1 MSESFKWSFSADR
14 CLRRCQRQF
23 FLQHVA
29 AWHNTRDPV
38 RREAFLLKQ
47 VKTLEL
53 WQGSLVHRGIEL
65 YVVPQLQQNTGV
77 DWNQVVQQTITM
89 ARRQFVFS
97 AERRYREA
105 GMSKTRAGDD
115 YCALRGHETEE
126 GVSTADFDAV
136 VQVVRRSLTNLSE
149 MTELWA
155 EMRGRG
161 KYWPELGV
169 RVNYD
174 AAHIEAHIDLLFFRG
189 YGKPTIIDWKISE
202 SIGGGDAD
210 LQTALYAWA
219 LCQHPKW
226 GVTRAEDCELL
237 EVQLLSKTVLR
248 HRADQVVF
256 DHLEDR
262 IYRSLNSMQALGI
275 GGKYDLANIGRY
287 DFATNPNTC
296 AYCPLRTLCQEL
308 AAQSAIEPEPAG
320 ATGIITWS
328 TKEQPNGWTCAQL
341 F

>member
-1 MSESFKWSFSADR
+1 MSESCKWSFSADR

-29 AWHNTRDPV
+29 AWHNARDPV

-47 VKTLEL
+47 VKTLAL

-65 YVVPQLQQNTGV
+65 YVVPQLQQNTRV
-77 DWNQVVQQTITM
+77 DWHQVVQQTIAL

-97 AERRYREA
+97 AKRRYREA
-105 GMSKTRAGDD
+105 GMSKAQAGDD
-115 YCALRGHETEE
+115 YCALTGHETED
-126 GVSTADFDAV
+126 GVSTANFDAV
-136 VQVVRRSLTNLSE
+136 VHAVRQSLTNLSE

-155 EMRGRG
+155 EVRGRG
-161 KYWPELGV
+161 KYWPELRV

-174 AAHIEAHIDLLFFRG
+174 AAHIEAHIDLLFFRA

-202 SIGGGDAD
+202 AIGGGDAD
-210 LQTALYAWA
+210 VQTALYAWA

-237 EVQLLSKTVLR
+237 EVQLLSKTVMR
-248 HRADQVVF
+248 HRADSAVF
-256 DHLEDR
+256 DRLEDR
-262 IYRSLNSMQALGI
+262 IYRSLNAMQAMGI
-275 GGKYDLANIGRY
+275 GDKYDLANIERY
-287 DFATNPNTC
+287 DFAANPNSC
-296 AYCPLRTLCQEL
+296 AYCPVRTLCQQL
-308 AAQSAIEPEPAG
+308 AAEGFTAPDARE
-320 ATGIITWS
+320 ATRIIRS
-328 TKEQPNGWTCAQL
+328 TKEQPNGRTCAQL

>member
-1 MSESFKWSFSADR
+1 MLWSFSSLPIRSRQKSSISPEMLRPESFCIVHKRLPLPRIGTHCSAYWSGGTEGAVGGKWISESYKWSFSADR
-14 CLRRCQRQF
+14 SLRRCQRQF

-29 AWHNTRDPV
+29 ASHNVRDPV

-47 VKTLEL
+47 VKTLAL

-65 YVVPQLQQNTGV
+65 YVVSQLQQHTSV
-77 DWNQVVQQTITM
+77 DWHQVIQQTI
-89 ARRQFVFS
+89 ALAGRQFVFS
-97 AERRYREA
+97 TQRRYQEA

-115 YCALRGHETEE
+115 YCALRGHETDE
-126 GVSTADFDAV
+126 GVATADFDAV
-136 VQVVRRSLTNLSE
+136 VDAVRQSLTNLSE
-149 MTELWA
+149 MAELWA
-155 EMRGRG
+155 EVRGHG

-174 AAHIEAHIDLLFFRG
+174 AAHIEAHIDLLFFRA

-226 GVTRAEDCELL
+226 SVTRAEDCELL

-248 HRADQVVF
+248 HRADSTVF
-256 DHLEDR
+256 D
-262 IYRSLNSMQALGI
+262 
-275 GGKYDLANIGRY
+275 
-287 DFATNPNTC
+287 
-296 AYCPLRTLCQEL
+296 
-308 AAQSAIEPEPAG
+308 
-320 ATGIITWS
+320 
-328 TKEQPNGWTCAQL
+328 
-341 F
+341 

>member
-1 MSESFKWSFSADR
+1 MSESIKWSFSADR

-47 VKTLEL
+47 VKTLAL
-53 WQGSLVHRGIEL
+53 WQGSLIHRGIEL
-65 YVVPQLQQNTGV
+65 YVVPQLQQNSRV
-77 DWNQVVQQTITM
+77 DWNQVVQQTIDM
-89 ARRQFVFS
+89 AGRQFQFS

-105 GMSKTRAGDD
+105 GMSKARAGDD
-115 YCALRGHETEE
+115 YCALMGHERED
-126 GVSTADFDAV
+126 GVSTSDFEGV
-136 VQVVRRSLTNLSE
+136 VHVVRQSLTNLSE
-149 MTELWA
+149 MTEFWA
-155 EMRGRG
+155 EVRGRG

-169 RVNYD
+169 RVSYD
-174 AAHIEAHIDLLFFRG
+174 AVHIEAHIDLLFFRA

-202 SIGGGDAD
+202 SVGGGDAD

-248 HRADQVVF
+248 HRADQAAF
-256 DHLEDR
+256 DRLEDR
-262 IYRSLNSMQALGI
+262 IYRSLNSMQAMGI
-275 GGKYDLANIGRY
+275 GERYDLANIGRY
-287 DFATNPNTC
+287 DLAANPNSC
-296 AYCPLRTLCQEL
+296 AYCPVRTLCQQL
-308 AAQSAIEPEPAG
+308 ATEGSPEPDPAG
-320 ATGIITWS
+320 PTQITRS
-328 TKEQPNGWTCAQL
+328 MKERTNGRTCAEL